1 MINNRYLTEIGYL
14 SFNHVGEELCGD
26 HIEVTSKDESTKILV
41 LADGLGSGVKAN
53 ILSTLTSKMLSSMIA
68 GDISIKECIRCMA
81 NTLPVCKVRNVAY
94 STFTIIKIKD
104 NKFVDIYNFD
114 NPTPFMIRDGKAI
127 DLSYSST
134 IIDDKTIQHAKI
146 EVLPYD
152 TFILMSDGVK
162 YAGVGETL
170 NFGWDIPQIKN
181 FVELIYRKEYSS
193 KDCKGQRK

>member
-1 MINNRYLTEIGYL
+1 MTSSRYITEIGYL

-53 ILSTLTSKMLSSMIA
+53 ILSTLTSKMLSGMIA
-68 GDISIKECIRCMA
+68 GDISIKECIRCIA
-81 NTLPVCKVRNVAY
+81 NTLPVCKVRKVAY

-104 NKFVDIYNFD
+104 NKYVDIYNFD
-114 NPTPFMIRDGKAI
+114 NPTPFLIHDGKVME
-127 DLSYSST
+127 LSYSST
-134 IIDDKTIQHAKI
+134 VIDNKTIYHAKY
-146 EVLPYD
+146 EASLYD

-170 NFGWDIPQIKN
+170 NFGWDMPQIKEES
-181 FVELIYRKEYSS
+181 FS
-193 KDCKGQRK
+193 D